1 MGKLIAGNRS
11 EAPGMGQEGQ
21 SIGSKAETLTLDKHQ
36 VGAAASKLFAASL
49 GDIVVVLS
57 RSPAHKHYSLADIEW
72 MVLPPAAAGQFYV
85 AELADKQRGFRA
97 PVAVVTWALVSEEVD
112 RRLES
117 QAGRLLRLRPD
128 EWNSGE
134 IAWLIDAAGSPAG
147 VKAALQRLADRPFKE
162 RALKVVVREEP
173 GGVARVGALADIV
186 RRDAGAGSA
195 AA

>member
-1 MGKLIAGNRS
+1 M
-11 EAPGMGQEGQ
+11 
-21 SIGSKAETLTLDKHQ
+21 
-36 VGAAASKLFAASL
+36 
-49 GDIVVVLS
+49 
-57 RSPAHKHYSLADIEW
+57 
-72 MVLPPAAAGQFYV
+72 
-85 AELADKQRGFRA
+85 ADKQRGFRA

>member
-1 MGKLIAGNRS
+1 MA
-11 EAPGMGQEGQ
+11 M
-21 SIGSKAETLTLDKHQ
+21 
-36 VGAAASKLFAASL
+36 
-49 GDIVVVLS
+49 
-57 RSPAHKHYSLADIEW
+57 
-72 MVLPPAAAGQFYV
+72 PPAAAGQFYV

-147 VKAALQRLADRPFKE
+147 VKAALQRLADGPFKE